1 MHRCARCGPATDVH
15 VRLWSLQTYPAAL
28 IGQNNPSKST
38 NELENESSI
47 HIRPAHCEEKPNQT
61 KLVDTSTHLTPNQ
74 NSPDSKTKPL
84 KLDAAQTINS
94 IKYTLWLGIQNS
106 EFILGST

>member
-1 MHRCARCGPATDVH
+1 MIEPGRAARLLIYT
-15 VRLWSLQTYPAAL
+15 LQTYPAAL

-38 NELENESSI
+38 NKLENESSI

-94 IKYTLWLGIQNS
+94 ISQN
-106 EFILGST
+106 

>member
-1 MHRCARCGPATDVH
+1 MIEPGRAARLLIYT
-15 VRLWSLQTYPAAL
+15 LQTYPAAL

-38 NELENESSI
+38 IELENESSI

-74 NSPDSKTKPL
+74 NSPDSKIKPL
-84 KLDAAQTINS
+84 KLDAAQTINIIMS
-94 IKYTLWLGIQNS
+94 
-106 EFILGST
+106 GSGYISLKVIR